1 MPKLSII
8 IIIVYNLT
16 LAKINYS
23 ILFPYNLF
31 VKEDPENMEF
41 EEEPE
46 QEEGME
52 KSHLE
57 QAVMH
62 VNFLKRLSE

>member
-1 MPKLSII
+1 ME
-8 IIIVYNLT
+8 
-16 LAKINYS
+16 
-23 ILFPYNLF
+23 FPDNLF
-31 VKEDPENMEF
+31 VKEDPENMEEF

-62 VNFLKRLSE
+62 VNFLKRLRE